1 MIAEHVSH
9 PLDIALGARIRIR
22 RKTLGLSQ
30 DDLAS
35 QIGLTF
41 QQIQKYERGANRVS
55 FSRLVDI
62 ARTLKCRVQDLIGD
76 LDVEGD
82 VSDQV
87 AIEAVQLK
95 ETGAVELI
103 KAYSSILSAGRRR
116 VIVNIA
122 QELARDGGGDF
133 VAGHVSQHL
142 VLQLRRV
149 GATCA
154 LEVTVNPLF
163 DDAFQ
168 LPE

>member
-87 AIEAVQLK
+87 AIEAV
-95 ETGAVELI
+95 
-103 KAYSSILSAGRRR
+103 SRWR
-116 VIVNIA
+116 
-122 QELARDGGGDF
+122 
-133 VAGHVSQHL
+133 
-142 VLQLRRV
+142 
-149 GATCA
+149 
-154 LEVTVNPLF
+154 
-163 DDAFQ
+163 
-168 LPE
+168 

>member
-1 MIAEHVSH
+1 MMDEHVSH

-62 ARTLKCRVQDLIGD
+62 ARTLKCRVQDLVGD

-122 QELARDGGGDF
+122 QELAREDELDHNR
-133 VAGHVSQHL
+133 AAS
-142 VLQLRRV
+142 
-149 GATCA
+149 
-154 LEVTVNPLF
+154 
-163 DDAFQ
+163 
-168 LPE
+168 

>member
-22 RKTLGLSQ
+22 RKSLGLSQ

-76 LDVEGD
+76 LDVEGE

-122 QELARDGGGDF
+122 QELAREDELDHSRI
-133 VAGHVSQHL
+133 AS
-142 VLQLRRV
+142 
-149 GATCA
+149 
-154 LEVTVNPLF
+154 
-163 DDAFQ
+163 
-168 LPE
+168 

>member
-1 MIAEHVSH
+1 MIAEHISH

-122 QELARDGGGDF
+122 QELAREDELDHNR
-133 VAGHVSQHL
+133 AAS
-142 VLQLRRV
+142 
-149 GATCA
+149 
-154 LEVTVNPLF
+154 
-163 DDAFQ
+163 
-168 LPE
+168 

>member
-103 KAYSSILSAGRRR
+103 KAYASILSAGRRR

-122 QELARDGGGDF
+122 QELAREDELDHNRA
-133 VAGHVSQHL
+133 AG
-142 VLQLRRV
+142 
-149 GATCA
+149 
-154 LEVTVNPLF
+154 
-163 DDAFQ
+163 
-168 LPE
+168 

>member
-1 MIAEHVSH
+1 MVAEHVSH

-122 QELARDGGGDF
+122 QELAREDELDHNR
-133 VAGHVSQHL
+133 AAS
-142 VLQLRRV
+142 
-149 GATCA
+149 
-154 LEVTVNPLF
+154 
-163 DDAFQ
+163 
-168 LPE
+168 

>member
-122 QELARDGGGDF
+122 QELAREDELDHNR
-133 VAGHVSQHL
+133 AAS
-142 VLQLRRV
+142 
-149 GATCA
+149 
-154 LEVTVNPLF
+154 
-163 DDAFQ
+163 
-168 LPE
+168 

>member
-122 QELARDGGGDF
+122 QELAREDELDHNRA
-133 VAGHVSQHL
+133 AG
-142 VLQLRRV
+142 
-149 GATCA
+149 
-154 LEVTVNPLF
+154 
-163 DDAFQ
+163 
-168 LPE
+168 

>member
-22 RKTLGLSQ
+22 RKSLGLSQ
-30 DDLAS
+30 YDLAS

-76 LDVEGD
+76 LDVEGE

-122 QELARDGGGDF
+122 QELAREDELDHSRI
-133 VAGHVSQHL
+133 AS
-142 VLQLRRV
+142 
-149 GATCA
+149 
-154 LEVTVNPLF
+154 
-163 DDAFQ
+163 
-168 LPE
+168 